1 MVYKILLSPLIKI
14 SQQIHLNL
22 NISQKFNSVK
32 VAGNSE
38 TGIKTPKFI
47 KQGKIYSKIINL
59 NNW

>member
-1 MVYKILLSPLIKI
+1 MKI

-47 KQGKIYSKIINL
+47 KQGEIYSKIINL